1 VPERPNIEMRGYQ
14 YDFSSAFP
22 AMRDTLGRERKARTM
37 VAVLADVLGGGLHA
51 LSLLNVGGSMGII
64 DNFLAEHFG
73 KVVGVD
79 IDATAIEHAQRTYRR
94 DNLAFQ
100 VGDAMALD
108 FADDVFDV
116 VVCSHVYEHVPDASR
131 MMAEIFRVLKPGAVC
146 YFAAANRL
154 VWTEP
159 HYGLPLLSV
168 LPRRLAHVYIRLAGK
183 AQHYHELHFTYW
195 GLRKL
200 VERFELHD
208 YTRRILADPDAFGA
222 GYMLRRGTAKARVA
236 AAIARHAYWL
246 LPSYVWLLRKPPGRA

>member
-1 VPERPNIEMRGYQ
+1 MPESPDMERRYQ
-14 YDFSSAFP
+14 YDFSSVFP

-37 VAVLADVLGGGLHA
+37 VAVLAHFLGGGLGA

-64 DNFLAEHFG
+64 DNVLAEHFG
-73 KVVGVD
+73 SVVGVD
-79 IDATAIEHAQRTYRR
+79 IDVAAIEHAQRTYRR

-108 FADDVFDV
+108 FADNAFDV
-116 VVCSHVYEHVPDASR
+116 VVCSHVYEHVPDSRR
-131 MMAEIFRVLKPGAVC
+131 MMAEILRVLKPGAVC

-154 VWTEP
+154 VWREP

-168 LPRRLAHVYIRLAGK
+168 LPRSLAHRYMRLAGRGH
-183 AQHYHELHFTYW
+183 HYHELHFTYW

-208 YTRRILADPDAFGA
+208 YTRRILADPDLFGVD
-222 GYMLRRGTAKARVA
+222 YMLRRGSLKARVA
-236 AAIARHAYWL
+236 AAIGRHAYWL
-246 LPSYVWLLRKPPGRA
+246 LPSYVWLLRKPSGRA